1 MYNNFEIYY
10 FSYQYLSIYTVK
22 IFQSIKDS
30 FIYYYSLIFIIACLF
45 FRKSLFRI
53 IRGNGDLM
61 LEQYLPF
68 VGLIIFGNIENLVLS
83 SQGVVAGV
91 NPLKLGI
98 ASIICV
104 SLWLIIGTFGTQLLI
119 DYVDFIDFIGGL
131 AIFVLGL
138 QAMIQSVR
146 GE

>member
-1 MYNNFEIYY
+1 MVIW
-10 FSYQYLSIYTVK
+10 
-22 IFQSIKDS
+22 
-30 FIYYYSLIFIIACLF
+30 
-45 FRKSLFRI
+45 
-53 IRGNGDLM
+53 M

-68 VGLIIFGNIENLVLS
+68 VGLIVFGNIENLVLS

-104 SLWLIIGTFGTQLLI
+104 TCWLLIGTFATKMLI
-119 DYVDFIDFIGGL
+119 DYVDFINFIGGF
-131 AIFVLGL
+131 AIFLLGL
-138 QAMIQSVR
+138 QAMIKSIR

>member
-1 MYNNFEIYY
+1 
-10 FSYQYLSIYTVK
+10 
-22 IFQSIKDS
+22 
-30 FIYYYSLIFIIACLF
+30 
-45 FRKSLFRI
+45 
-53 IRGNGDLM
+53 M

-68 VGLIIFGNIENLVLS
+68 VALIIFGNIENLVLS

-104 SLWLIIGTFGTQLLI
+104 SMWLIIGTFGTQLLI
-119 DYVDFIDFIGGL
+119 NYVDFIDFLGGL
-131 AIFVLGL
+131 AIFILGA
-138 QAMIQSVR
+138 QAMITSIR

>member
-1 MYNNFEIYY
+1 MVIW
-10 FSYQYLSIYTVK
+10 
-22 IFQSIKDS
+22 
-30 FIYYYSLIFIIACLF
+30 
-45 FRKSLFRI
+45 
-53 IRGNGDLM
+53 M

-68 VGLIIFGNIENLVLS
+68 VGLIVFGNIENLVLS

-91 NPLKLGI
+91 NPVKLGI
-98 ASIICV
+98 ASLICV

-131 AIFVLGL
+131 AIFILGL
-138 QAMIQSVR
+138 QAMFVSIR

>member
-1 MYNNFEIYY
+1 MFN
-10 FSYQYLSIYTVK
+10 SYVW
-22 IFQSIKDS
+22 
-30 FIYYYSLIFIIACLF
+30 
-45 FRKSLFRI
+45 
-53 IRGNGDLM
+53 GNGDFM
-61 LEQYLPF
+61 LTQYLPF
-68 VGLIIFGNIENLVLS
+68 VALIIFGNIENLVLS

-104 SLWLIIGTFGTQLLI
+104 SMWLIIGTFGTQILI
-119 DYVDFIDFIGGL
+119 EYVDFIDFIGGL
-131 AIFVLGL
+131 AIFILGL

>member
-1 MYNNFEIYY
+1 
-10 FSYQYLSIYTVK
+10 
-22 IFQSIKDS
+22 
-30 FIYYYSLIFIIACLF
+30 
-45 FRKSLFRI
+45 
-53 IRGNGDLM
+53 M
-61 LEQYLPF
+61 LEQFLPF

-91 NPLKLGI
+91 NPIKLGI

-119 DYVDFIDFIGGL
+119 DYVDFIEFIGGL

-138 QAMIQSVR
+138 QAMVESIR
-146 GE
+146 G